1 MRKKFGHETTHQ
13 FAKCNK
19 QECGLYLQYKKQS
32 NKDPAMPKE
41 LLERRRRCV
50 EWISRPSPTC
60 SPRASDN
67 EEDETDAMEVGAV
80 KGLEE
85 EVVEYGI

>member
-1 MRKKFGHETTHQ
+1 
-13 FAKCNK
+13 
-19 QECGLYLQYKKQS
+19 
-32 NKDPAMPKE
+32 MPKE